1 MGFDLFLWLIQ
12 IEKTII
18 MKKIYL
24 LGSLFI
30 LLNASANAQNNTSSD
45 SESKSL
51 AQTTVVDNED
61 EKNEFVLTKLID
73 ELQNTLDVQIDSK
86 IDFLSLTIMS
96 NNSNNAYTVNLKDN
110 NGKTIMDF
118 SLEPNTSLN
127 FDLTEYPAE
136 NYLLRITDMSTLK
149 MTVAKLETL

>member
-1 MGFDLFLWLIQ
+1 
-12 IEKTII
+12 
-18 MKKIYL
+18 
-24 LGSLFI
+24 
-30 LLNASANAQNNTSSD
+30 
-45 SESKSL
+45 
-51 AQTTVVDNED
+51 
-61 EKNEFVLTKLID
+61 
-73 ELQNTLDVQIDSK
+73 
-86 IDFLSLTIMS
+86 MS

>member
-1 MGFDLFLWLIQ
+1 
-12 IEKTII
+12 

-30 LLNASANAQNNTSSD
+30 LFSASANAQNNTLSD
-45 SESKSL
+45 SESKTM
-51 AQTTVVDNED
+51 AQTTIVDNAD
-61 EKNEFVLTKLID
+61 EKNEFFLTKLID
-73 ELQNTLDVQIDSK
+73 ELQNTLDVQIESK

-127 FDLTEYPAE
+127 FDLTAYPAE

-149 MTVAKLETL
+149 MTVAKLDTL

>member
-1 MGFDLFLWLIQ
+1 
-12 IEKTII
+12 

-45 SESKSL
+45 SDSNSI

-73 ELQNTLDVQIDSK
+73 ELQNTLDVQIESK

-127 FDLTEYPAE
+127 FDLTAYPAE

-149 MTVAKLETL
+149 MTVAKLDTL

>member
-1 MGFDLFLWLIQ
+1 
-12 IEKTII
+12 
-18 MKKIYL
+18 MKKVYL

-30 LLNASANAQNNTSSD
+30 LLNASANAQNNTSFD
-45 SESKSL
+45 SESKSME
-51 AQTTVVDNED
+51 QSTIVDNAN

-73 ELQNTLDVQIDSK
+73 ELQNTLDVQIESK
-86 IDFLSLTIMS
+86 INFLSLTISS

-118 SLEPNTSLN
+118 SLDPNTSFN
-127 FDLTEYPAE
+127 FDLTAYPAE

-149 MTVAKLETL
+149 MTVAKLGAL